1 MKLYDELK
9 WRGLIKD
16 EAGDDIEDKL
26 NNECVTFYWGTDPS
40 ADSLHIGHY
49 SSLVTAKRLAKAG
62 HHPILLIGGSTGMI
76 GDPRPTAEREIL
88 PKDKVMENAEKLKK
102 QVVDIFDG
110 NVEVVNNYEWTK
122 DMTVLD
128 FLRDIGKYINVGYMI
143 NKDIIKR
150 GIVGGLIAGDVG
162 AIIGATSAKTKMNT
176 ESIPEKLEFCIQTVD
191 TELPYIEF
199 KFNTY
204 STWISKNGSR
214 DTMYGLFSNEDGK
227 FNYHFSEQKRDGGS
241 KCDCYFDRS
250 FHIYEYDGN
259 DPEEYEP
266 VMDDIE
272 YSNHLETLIHRFTK
286 YSRKIETIINGNK
299 F

>member
-1 MKLYDELK
+1 MFNFFKKKEFVVDQDRIESATKYIKWLEDETK
-9 WRGLIKD
+9 
-16 EAGDDIEDKL
+16 EFFDKL
-26 NNECVTFYWGTDPS
+26 KEKNFNPDWGFEVYKTIDTWNGETGVIDGEYCIFDIQPMEII
-40 ADSLHIGHY
+40 AVDN
-49 SSLVTAKRLAKAG
+49 SSKCLLYAKFGKG
-62 HHPILLIGGSTGMI
+62 NFSGYVG
-76 GDPRPTAEREIL
+76 
-88 PKDKVMENAEKLKK
+88 KK
-102 QVVDIFDG
+102 MKYEYKIIPFSDIF
-110 NVEVVNNYEWTK
+110 NVCMKVDSQTRIHAQ
-122 DMTVLD
+122 TS
-128 FLRDIGKYINVGYMI
+128 